1 MRKKT
6 ATQTPKHQR
15 ASSTPQTGLLARAKT
30 ATQSAVTPS
39 PLDNHSHRTD
49 RAYAAGDSRTG
60 ATVVSDRPVPAMAR
74 PNGFL

>member
-49 RAYAAGDSRTG
+49 RAYAAGDWP
-60 ATVVSDRPVPAMAR
+60 VSAARSGRSPVPVRAR
-74 PNGFL
+74 PNRLH

>member
-6 ATQTPKHQR
+6 ATQTLKHQR
-15 ASSTPQTGLLARAKT
+15 ASSTQQTGLLARAKT

-49 RAYAAGDSRTG
+49 RA
-60 ATVVSDRPVPAMAR
+60 ATS
-74 PNGFL
+74 L